1 MLTSVEVR
9 NNAGELLTL
18 SMETVTNGL
27 YIEDIDGL
35 GPVKAT
41 ISQSSSATRDGTEF
55 QSGKREARNIVITL
69 GLEPDYSTEDVRALR
84 NRVYNFFMTN
94 TAVHLRVLDSTA
106 PTQVDISGRVESCE
120 PAIFSKEPQVVIS
133 ILCFNPD
140 FVSVT
145 PVELEG
151 ETVNDS
157 DETLVA
163 YAGTVGTGVLFTINI
178 DRTVSEIT
186 IYHRAP
192 DDTIKTLELSAPLE
206 NGDIVTISTMV
217 GDKYI
222 RMNRL
227 GTTSS
232 LLYGRSSQSDW
243 TKLERGDNYIRVYI
257 TGAAIEYT
265 MAYTPRYGG
274 L

>member
-27 YIEDIDGL
+27 YIEEIDGL

-41 ISQSSSATRDGTEF
+41 IAKSSSATRHGTQY
-55 QSGKREARNIVITL
+55 QSSKREDRNIVITL

-84 NRVYNFFMTN
+84 ARVYNFFMTD
-94 TAVHLRVLDSTA
+94 TPVHLRFIDSE
-106 PTQVDISGRVESCE
+106 PQSVDISGRVESCE

-133 ILCFNPD
+133 ILCFEPD
-140 FVSVT
+140 FVNIT
-145 PVELEG
+145 PIVHSG
-151 ETVNDS
+151 ESVNDS
-157 DETLVA
+157 DEELIV
-163 YAGTVGTGVLFTINI
+163 YSGTVDAGVVFTINI
-178 DRTVSEIT
+178 DRTITEIT
-186 IYHRAP
+186 IYHRGP
-192 DDTIKTLELSAPLE
+192 DDQIKTLELSAPLA

-222 RMNRL
+222 RRNRL
-227 GTTSS
+227 GTVTS

-243 TKLERGDNYIRVYI
+243 TTLKKGNNHIRVYI
-257 TGAAIEYT
+257 TGAAVEYE